1 MPVLSRKVECCDIAR
16 AVNVLEV
23 YHDGTDEF
31 FFWAS
36 TAASLP
42 RLIPLLTIYSLN
54 FLIVIVVC
62 ATGYSI
68 GGEASCLGAF

>member
-1 MPVLSRKVECCDIAR
+1 MTALM
-16 AVNVLEV
+16 
-23 YHDGTDEF
+23 TF

-54 FLIVIVVC
+54 FLIVIVLC